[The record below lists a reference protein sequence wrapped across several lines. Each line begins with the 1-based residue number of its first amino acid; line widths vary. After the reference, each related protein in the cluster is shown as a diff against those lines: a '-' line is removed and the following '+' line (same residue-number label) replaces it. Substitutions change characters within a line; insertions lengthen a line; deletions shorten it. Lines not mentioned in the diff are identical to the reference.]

1 MINYIIEFLLQ
12 DKQYVKY
19 VGYTADVQEW
29 KNYKVVIVPSEFFDF
44 HKSGTPLM
52 PHLPLERL
60 EDTPILFGTPSIN
73 RTKDLVVIKADLIAS
88 AFFLLSR
95 YEELINKNRDQ
106 HGRFPASE
114 SILTKA
120 DILQR
125 PIVDE
130 YGAFLRQTL
139 RETGVNVPEPKLEMS
154 VTLTHDVDVPF
165 VHRNFISILGG
176 IKRGEFKDLIK
187 NVFCSLNKNTYYTFP
202 WLLEQDA
209 KIKDARKIY
218 FFRNPLFPEY
228 YDRPYIRIEDSDI
241 WKLIIELK
249 NNDVE
254 LGMHVSYAS
263 ADHLE
268 LVQQEKDTIERMFG
282 RHITANRNHYLR
294 LKSNSQLDAL
304 VNAGIKEDFTIGFA
318 DSPGFRM
325 GTCRPVHYIN
335 PETLEV
341 KDLILHPLTMMDGS
355 FSQYSKMDYTQA
367 YETACKLIDQV
378 KKHGGELVMLWHN
391 SEVRGDNYHKKLYKN
406 LISYIENE
414 KN

>member
-19 VGYTADVQEW
+19 VGYTADSQEW
-29 KNYKVVIVPSEFFDF
+29 KKYKVVIVPSEFFDF
-44 HKSGTPLM
+44 HKYGTPLM
-52 PHLPLERL
+52 PHLPLEKL
-60 EDTPILFGTPSIN
+60 DETPILFGIPSIN
-73 RTKDLVVIKADLIAS
+73 RTKDLAVVKADLVAS

-106 HGRFPASE
+106 YGRFTASE

-120 DILQR
+120 EILQR
-125 PIVDE
+125 PLVEE
-130 YGAFLRQTL
+130 YGAIL
-139 RETGVNVPEPKLEMS
+139 REALRSVGVNIPEPKTEMS
-154 VTLTHDVDVPF
+154 VVLTHDVDVPF

-187 NVFCSLNKNTYYTFP
+187 NVFCSLNKNTFYTFP

-209 KIKDARKIY
+209 KIEDARKIY
-218 FFRNPLFPEY
+218 FLRNPLFPEY
-228 YDRPYIRIEDSDI
+228 YDRPYIRIEDSDMR
-241 WKLIIELK
+241 KLIRELK
-249 NNDVE
+249 KNDVE

-263 ADHLE
+263 AEHLE
-268 LVQQEKDTIERMFG
+268 LVQQEKKSIEMAIG
-282 RHITANRNHYLR
+282 RRITTNRNHYLR
-294 LKSNSQLDAL
+294 LRSNEQLDTL
-304 VNAGIKEDFTIGFA
+304 IQAGIKEDFTIGFA
-318 DSPGFRM
+318 EMPGFRM
-325 GTCRPVHYIN
+325 GTCRPVRYIN
-335 PETLEV
+335 PETFEV

-367 YETACKLIDQV
+367 YETACSLIEQV
-378 KKHGGELVMLWHN
+378 KKYGGELVMLWHN
-391 SEVRGDNYHKKLYKN
+391 SEVRHGNYHKKLYKN

>member
-44 HKSGTPLM
+44 HKSGTPLA
-52 PHLPLERL
+52 PHLPLEKL

-73 RTKDLVVIKADLIAS
+73 RTKDLVVIKADLVAS
-88 AFFLLSR
+88 SFYLLSR
-95 YEELINKNRDQ
+95 YEELINENRDL

-120 DILQR
+120 EILQR

-130 YGAFLRQTL
+130 YGAILRDAL
-139 RETGVNVPEPKLEMS
+139 RSVGVNIPEPKSKMS
-154 VTLTHDVDVPF
+154 VVLTHDVDVPF
-165 VHRNFISILGG
+165 VHRNVISILGG

-209 KIKDARKIY
+209 KIKNARKIY
-218 FFRNPLFPEY
+218 FLRNPLFPEY
-228 YDRPYIRIEDSDI
+228 YDRPYIKVENSDMR
-241 WKLIIELK
+241 KLIRELK
-249 NNDVE
+249 KNDVE
-254 LGMHVSYAS
+254 LGLHVSYAS

-268 LVQQEKDTIERMFG
+268 LVLQEKDSIERMLG

-294 LKSNSQLDAL
+294 LKSNTQLDAL
-304 VNAGIKEDFTIGFA
+304 ISAGIKEDFTIGFA

-325 GTCRPVHYIN
+325 GTCRPVRYIN

-355 FSQYSKMDYTQA
+355 FSKYSQMNYAQA
-367 YETACKLIDQV
+367 YETA
-378 KKHGGELVMLWHN
+378 
-391 SEVRGDNYHKKLYKN
+391 
-406 LISYIENE
+406 
-414 KN
+414 